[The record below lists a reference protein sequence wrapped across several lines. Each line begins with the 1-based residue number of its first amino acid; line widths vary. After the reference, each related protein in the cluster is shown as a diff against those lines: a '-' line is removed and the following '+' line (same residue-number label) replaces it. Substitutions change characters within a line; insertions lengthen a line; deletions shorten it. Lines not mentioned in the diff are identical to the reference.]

1 MEIGYFA
8 DTYALIE
15 IIKGNKNY
23 LKYINKSLFT
33 SIFNLYELYYCILRE
48 YNEIQAKQYFYYFKK
63 NLIKYSDNSIFL
75 ASKFKL
81 DKRKSDISYT
91 DALGYSIASE
101 NNLKFLTGDKEFRDL
116 NNVEF
121 VK

>member
-23 LKYINKSLFT
+23 LKFVNKSIFT
-33 SIFNLYELYYCILRE
+33 SVFNLYELYYILLRDF
-48 YNEIQAKQYFYYFKK
+48 NEIQAKHYFLYFKK
-63 NLIKYSDNSIFL
+63 NLIKFTDNSIFL

-81 DKRKSDISYT
+81 DMNKREVSYT
-91 DALGYSIASE
+91 DSLGYCIAIE
-101 NNLKFLTGDKEFRDL
+101 NQLKFLTGDKEFKDL
-116 NNVEF
+116 KNVEF

>member
-23 LKYINKSLFT
+23 QRFLNKSLFT
-33 SIFNLYELYYCILRE
+33 SIFNLYELYYSLLRD
-48 YNEIQAKQYFYYFKK
+48 YNEIQAKQFFFYFKK
-63 NLIKYSDNSIFL
+63 NLIKYSDNSIFS

-81 DKRKSDISYT
+81 DKHKRGISYT

-101 NNLKFLTGDKEFRDL
+101 NNLKFLTGDKEFKGL

>member
-8 DTYALIE
+8 DTYALVE

-23 LKYINKSLFT
+23 QKFLTKNLFT
-33 SIFNLYELYYCILRE
+33 SIFNLYELYYILLRD
-48 YNEIQAKQYFYYFKK
+48 YNEIQAKHFFSYFKK
-63 NLIKYSDNSIFL
+63 NIIKFSDNSIFS

-81 DKRKSDISYT
+81 DKNKRDISYT
-91 DALGYSIASE
+91 DSLGYSIALE
-101 NNLKFLTGDKEFRDL
+101 NNIKFLTGDKEFKDL
-116 NNVEF
+116 PNVEF